1 MPMQKERIEETLA
14 MAIRKVMPRVKEFG
28 PQSRF
33 REDLGADSLDMTS
46 LIMEIEDEFHLLI
59 EDDTARSVKSIQD
72 AIDMISRALD
82 PDSVPE
88 SAPDSVSDSENSEFV
103 LDEVARA

>member
-1 MPMQKERIEETLA
+1 MPMQKERIEEILA
-14 MAIRKVMPRVKEFG
+14 MAIRKVMPRVKEFS
-28 PQSRF
+28 PQSLF

-72 AIDMISRALD
+72 AIDMIARALD
-82 PDSVPE
+82 PDAVPD
-88 SAPDSVSDSENSEFV
+88 PVPDSENSELV